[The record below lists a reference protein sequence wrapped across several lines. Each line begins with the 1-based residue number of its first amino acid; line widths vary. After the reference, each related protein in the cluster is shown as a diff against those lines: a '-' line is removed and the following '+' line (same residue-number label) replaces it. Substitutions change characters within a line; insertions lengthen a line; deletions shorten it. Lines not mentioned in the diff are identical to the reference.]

1 MARLRAVDA
10 HAVVVVY
17 RKNQVKQSTQK
28 RVNSVEMQEVVKKLK
43 LEQVIKMYM
52 ARTLFGGNNC

>member
-17 RKNQVKQSTQK
+17 RKNQIKQSTQK